1 MYLFEVESM
10 EEFEWVEIDLE
21 ICGGKPVIKGTRV
34 PVKVVLELL
43 ANGWTIDDIKE
54 EYDLTEEQIK
64 DAIRFTSQVLEM
76 FQNKCKPN

>member
-43 ANGWTIDDIKE
+43 ANG
-54 EYDLTEEQIK
+54 
-64 DAIRFTSQVLEM
+64 
-76 FQNKCKPN
+76 